1 MLIEERYQKGLE
13 LLKRMLGEKTAEETR
28 RRWQKL
34 SPDFERY
41 VLEFL
46 SGEIW
51 SRSGLPLKIKSL
63 CTISALAALGR
74 VQGLE
79 LNIRMA
85 LNNGA
90 TREEIIETLLH
101 GATREEI
108 IETLLQIAPYAG
120 FPAAW
125 EGLQIAE
132 RVFESA
138 DA

>member
-1 MLIEERYQKGLE
+1 MQIEERYQRGLK
-13 LLKRMLGEKTAEETR
+13 LLKQMLGEKKAEETR
-28 RRWQKL
+28 KRWQKL
-34 SPDFERY
+34 APDFERY
-41 VLEFL
+41 VVEFL
-46 SGEIW
+46 AGEIW

-85 LNNGA
+85 LKN
-90 TREEIIETLLH
+90 

-132 RVFESA
+132 KVFETA
-138 DA
+138 DLES

>member
-1 MLIEERYQKGLE
+1 MLIEERYQRGLE

-74 VQGLE
+74 AQGLE

-85 LNNGA
+85 LRN
-90 TREEIIETLLH
+90 

-132 RVFESA
+132 RVFESS
-138 DA
+138 DAS

>member
-1 MLIEERYQKGLE
+1 MLIEERYQRGLE
-13 LLKRMLGEKTAEETR
+13 LLKRMLGEKIAEETR
-28 RRWQKL
+28 RRWQQL

-51 SRSGLPLKIKSL
+51 SRGGLPLKIKSL

-85 LNNGA
+85 LKN
-90 TREEIIETLLH
+90 

-132 RVFESA
+132 RVFESS
-138 DA
+138 DGS

>member
-90 TREEIIETLLH
+90 TREEIIETLL
-101 GATREEI
+101 
-108 IETLLQIAPYAG
+108 QIAPYAG

-138 DA
+138 DAS

>member
-1 MLIEERYQKGLE
+1 MLIEERYQRGLE

-28 RRWQKL
+28 KRWQKL

-90 TREEIIETLLH
+90 TREEIIETLL
-101 GATREEI
+101 
-108 IETLLQIAPYAG
+108 QIAPYAG

-132 RVFESA
+132 RVFESSEGS
-138 DA
+138 

>member
-1 MLIEERYQKGLE
+1 MLIEERYQRGLE
-13 LLKRMLGEKTAEETR
+13 LLQRMLGEKTAEETR

-74 VQGLE
+74 SQGLE
-79 LNIRMA
+79 LNVRMA
-85 LNNGA
+85 LKN
-90 TREEIIETLLH
+90 

-132 RVFESA
+132 RVFESS
-138 DA
+138 DAS

>member
-1 MLIEERYQKGLE
+1 MLIEERYQRGLE

-63 CTISALAALGR
+63 CTVSALAALGR
-74 VQGLE
+74 SQGLE

-85 LNNGA
+85 LKN
-90 TREEIIETLLH
+90 

-132 RVFESA
+132 RVFENA
-138 DA
+138 DAS

>member
-90 TREEIIETLLH
+90 TREEIIETLL
-101 GATREEI
+101 
-108 IETLLQIAPYAG
+108 QIAPYAG

-125 EGLQIAE
+125 EGLQIAD

-138 DA
+138 DAS

>member
-13 LLKRMLGEKTAEETR
+13 LLNRMLGEKRAEETR

-74 VQGLE
+74 GQGLE

-85 LNNGA
+85 LKNGA
-90 TREEIIETLLH
+90 TREEIV
-101 GATREEI
+101 
-108 IETLLQIAPYAG
+108 ETLLQVAPYAG

-132 RVFESA
+132 KVFESP
-138 DA
+138 DPGS

>member
-1 MLIEERYQKGLE
+1 MMLIEERYQKGLE
-13 LLKRMLGEKTAEETR
+13 LLRQMLGEKTAEETR
-28 RRWQKL
+28 KRWQKL

-74 VQGLE
+74 SQGLE

-85 LNNGA
+85 LKNGA
-90 TREEIIETLLH
+90 S
-101 GATREEI
+101 REEI

-132 RVFESA
+132 RVFESPA
-138 DA
+138 AS

>member
-90 TREEIIETLLH
+90 TREEIV
-101 GATREEI
+101 
-108 IETLLQIAPYAG
+108 ETLLQIAPYAG

>member
-13 LLKRMLGEKTAEETR
+13 LLKHMLGEKTAEETR

-90 TREEIIETLLH
+90 TRQ
-101 GATREEI
+101 EI

-138 DA
+138 DAS

>member
-1 MLIEERYQKGLE
+1 MLIEERYQRGLE
-13 LLKRMLGEKTAEETR
+13 LLKRMLGEKAAEETR
-28 RRWQKL
+28 KRWQEL

-51 SRSGLPLKIKSL
+51 CRSGLPLKIKSL

-74 VQGLE
+74 SQGLE

-85 LNNGA
+85 LKNGA
-90 TREEIIETLLH
+90 TS
-101 GATREEI
+101 EEI

-132 RVFESA
+132 KVFA
-138 DA
+138 TPDAS

>member
-1 MLIEERYQKGLE
+1 MLIEERYQRGLE
-13 LLKRMLGEKTAEETR
+13 LLKRMLGEKRAEETR

-51 SRSGLPLKIKSL
+51 SRTGLSLKIKSL

-74 VQGLE
+74 PQGLE

-85 LNNGA
+85 LQN
-90 TREEIIETLLH
+90 

-132 RVFESA
+132 QVFETPDPRRSSP
-138 DA
+138 

>member
-1 MLIEERYQKGLE
+1 MMLIEQRYQKGLE
-13 LLKRMLGEKTAEETR
+13 LLRQMLGEKTAEETR
-28 RRWQKL
+28 KRWQKL

-51 SRSGLPLKIKSL
+51 SRPGLPLKIKSL

-74 VQGLE
+74 SQGLE

-85 LNNGA
+85 LKN
-90 TREEIIETLLH
+90 

-132 RVFESA
+132 RVFESPGGS
-138 DA
+138 

>member
-13 LLKRMLGEKTAEETR
+13 LLQRMLGEKTAEETR

-90 TREEIIETLLH
+90 TREEIIETLL
-101 GATREEI
+101 
-108 IETLLQIAPYAG
+108 QIAPYAG

-138 DA
+138 DAS

>member
-13 LLKRMLGEKTAEETR
+13 LLKQMLGEKTAEETR

-74 VQGLE
+74 SQGLE

-85 LNNGA
+85 LKN
-90 TREEIIETLLH
+90 

-125 EGLQIAE
+125 DGLQIAE
-132 RVFESA
+132 RVFENE
-138 DA
+138 DAS

>member
-1 MLIEERYQKGLE
+1 MLIEERYQRGLE
-13 LLKRMLGEKTAEETR
+13 LLNRMLGEKRAEETR

-74 VQGLE
+74 LQGLE

-85 LNNGA
+85 LKNGA
-90 TREEIIETLLH
+90 TREEIV
-101 GATREEI
+101 
-108 IETLLQIAPYAG
+108 ETLLQIAPYAG

-132 RVFESA
+132 KVFESP
-138 DA
+138 DPGS